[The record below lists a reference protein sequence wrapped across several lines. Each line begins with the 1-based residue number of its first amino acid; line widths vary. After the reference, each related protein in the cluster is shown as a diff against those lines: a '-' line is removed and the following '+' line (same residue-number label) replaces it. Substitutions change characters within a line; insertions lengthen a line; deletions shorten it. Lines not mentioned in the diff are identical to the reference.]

1 MNYTFL
7 FPGQGSQK
15 VGMGRD
21 FYSSFDRA
29 KRRFEETNTVLGRD
43 VASICFN
50 GPEEELTSTRNTQ
63 PAMFTVEAIICD
75 VLEEK
80 GVLPSYTA
88 GHSLGEYSALYAA
101 GVISFS
107 DGIKLVAKRGELM
120 ANAGTQSPG
129 ALAAVLGMPKERIRA
144 VLAHVTTGVVVC
156 ANENSPDQTVISGE
170 IAAVKEACER
180 LKTEGAKRAVLLPVS
195 AAFHSPLMDKAAEEF
210 APFIAGFTF
219 KVPRCPVIANV
230 SARLET
236 SPDTLKE
243 LLLRQLVSPVHWV
256 DSMNTLAGVPHG
268 RCIEIGPGSVLRNLA
283 KKCHSTLN
291 VLPCD
296 TVENLFSLVQ

>member
-1 MNYTFL
+1 MNFTFL

-21 FYSSFDRA
+21 FYSSFDSA

-120 ANAGTQSPG
+120 ADAGTQFPG

-170 IAAVKEACER
+170 IAVVKEACEL

-195 AAFHSPLMDKAAEEF
+195 AAFHSPLMGKAAEEF

-256 DSMNTLAGVPHG
+256 DSMNTLAGVHHG